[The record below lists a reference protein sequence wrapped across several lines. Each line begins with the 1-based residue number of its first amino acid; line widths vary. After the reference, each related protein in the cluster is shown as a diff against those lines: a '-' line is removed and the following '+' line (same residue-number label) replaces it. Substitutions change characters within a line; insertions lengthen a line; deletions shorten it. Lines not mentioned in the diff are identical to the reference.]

1 MRPKN
6 FSGEGTLLEAGTD
19 ATHGERNRASV
30 VAFLIA
36 SVEPGS
42 EVSAGG
48 FGFCATRT
56 GAQRAR
62 AIAQTYFMEVSV
74 ERVKFTISHATRQLT
89 ARGMCPRSISETRE
103 IQSLTPRSL
112 ETKQE
117 GALV

>member
-6 FSGEGTLLEAGTD
+6 LSGEGTLLEAGTD

-30 VAFLIA
+30 VAFAIA

-42 EVSAGG
+42 GASAGAS
-48 FGFCATRT
+48 GFCAART
-56 GAQRAR
+56 GAERAR
-62 AIAQTYFMEVSV
+62 AITQAYFMEVSV

-89 ARGMCPRSISETRE
+89 ARGNCHGSILETRE
-103 IQSLTPRSL
+103 IRSLTPPSL